1 MAVVRFATFNLENL
15 FARPK
20 VFNLETWSEGEP
32 ILRAYAEFN
41 SLIERV
47 NYTEAN
53 KARMVEL
60 LLELEV
66 YRLDNGVVRR
76 NRPTDPKWAWLR
88 ANRGSFDVEHEDT
101 GIEIVANTR
110 FDWTGWLELAKE
122 PIDEVTTNMTA
133 QVLLDVNA
141 DVQGVVEV
149 EDRPS
154 LSRFNQDL
162 LGGHFEHVMLID
174 GNDTRGIDVG
184 IMTRNGVEIVS
195 MQSNVDVP
203 DEGAP
208 GERLFSRDCAEYL
221 LRLPNKRK
229 VRVLLN
235 HFKSQSGGGGPKRAR
250 QAQGLRDIVDALLK
264 SGEKNLIVMGD
275 LNEGPDG
282 QGNPSQHFAPL
293 YAPSS
298 PLVDV
303 FSLPTFDPGTK
314 PGTFQ
319 SCSTTNRIDY
329 IFVSKNL
336 APKIVGGGVE
346 RHGLW
351 GAPTNK
357 NPPSAWEIYP
367 TITESSQAAS
377 DHAAV
382 FVDINI

>member
-1 MAVVRFATFNLENL
+1 V
-15 FARPK
+15 
-20 VFNLETWSEGEP
+20 
-32 ILRAYAEFN
+32 
-41 SLIERV
+41 
-47 NYTEAN
+47 
-53 KARMVEL
+53 
-60 LLELEV
+60 
-66 YRLDNGVVRR
+66 
-76 NRPTDPKWAWLR
+76 
-88 ANRGSFDVEHEDT
+88 ANR
-101 GIEIVANTR
+101 R
-110 FDWTGWLELAKE
+110 YDWTGWLELAKE
-122 PIDEVTTNMTA
+122 PVDEVTTNMTA
-133 QVLLDVNA
+133 QVILSVNA

-174 GNDTRGIDVG
+174 GNDSRGIDVG
-184 IMTRNGVEIVS
+184 IMTRQGVEIVA
-195 MQSNVDVP
+195 MKSNVDVP
-203 DEGAP
+203 DPGAP
-208 GERLFSRDCAEYL
+208 GERLLSRDCAEYL
-221 LRLPNKRK
+221 CRLPNKRK

-250 QAQGLRDIVDALLK
+250 QAQGLRDIVDALVA
-264 SGEKNLIVMGD
+264 SGDKNLIVMGD

-303 FSLPTFDPGTK
+303 FSLAAFNPGPK

-329 IFVSKNL
+329 ILVSKNL
-336 APKIVGGGVE
+336 APKVVGGGIE

-367 TITESSQAAS
+367 AITESSQAAS

>member
-1 MAVVRFATFNLENL
+1 VRFATFNLENL

-20 VFNLETWSEGEP
+20 VFKLETWSEGAP
-32 ILRAYAEFN
+32 ILKAYADFN
-41 SLIERV
+41 ALIE
-47 NYTEAN
+47 NLTYTQADKE
-53 KARMVEL
+53 RMIEL

-66 YRLDNGVVRR
+66 YRRDNGVVRR
-76 NRPTDPKWAWLR
+76 HRPTDPKWAWLR
-88 ANRGSFDVEHEDT
+88 ANRGTFDVEHEDT
-101 GIEIVANTR
+101 GIELVADSR

-141 DVQGVVEV
+141 DVRGVVEV

-154 LSRFNQDL
+154 LDRFNQDL

-174 GNDTRGIDVG
+174 GNDSRGIDVG
-184 IMTRNGVEIVS
+184 IMTRQGVEIVS
-195 MQSNVDVP
+195 MHSTSTFRIRELP
-203 DEGAP
+203 ASASSAATAP
-208 GERLFSRDCAEYL
+208 STYAGSR
-221 LRLPNKRK
+221 NKRS

-250 QAQGLRDIVDALLK
+250 QAQGLRDIVDALVK

-282 QGNPSQHFAPL
+282 QGNPSPHFAPL

-303 FSLPTFDPGTK
+303 FSLAAFDPGPK

-336 APKIVGGGVE
+336 APKVVDGGVE

-367 TITESSQAAS
+367 TITESGQAAS

-382 FVDINI
+382 FVDVNI

>member
-1 MAVVRFATFNLENL
+1 MRFATFNLENL

-20 VFNLETWSEGEP
+20 VFNLATWAEGEP
-32 ILRAYAEFN
+32 ILKAFAEFN
-41 SLIERV
+41 ALIERV
-47 NYTEAN
+47 NYTQAN
-53 KARMVEL
+53 KARMIEL
-60 LLELEV
+60 LLVLEV

-76 NRPTDPKWAWLR
+76 NRIPDPKWAWLR
-88 ANRGSFDVEHEDT
+88 ANRGTFDVEHEDT
-101 GIEIVANTR
+101 GVEIVANRR

-122 PIDEVTTNMTA
+122 PVDEVTTNMTA
-133 QVLLDVNA
+133 QVILDVNA

-149 EDRPS
+149 EDRPVPEPLQPGPTRRPLRARHADRRQR
-154 LSRFNQDL
+154 LSGYRRRDHDPQRRRDRL
-162 LGGHFEHVMLID
+162 HAQQRRRARSGRAGRAPLQPRL
-174 GNDTRGIDVG
+174 R
-184 IMTRNGVEIVS
+184 R
-195 MQSNVDVP
+195 VP
-203 DEGAP
+203 LPAAEQEEGARP
-208 GERLFSRDCAEYL
+208 PEPLQEPVGRW
-221 LRLPNKRK
+221 
-229 VRVLLN
+229 
-235 HFKSQSGGGGPKRAR
+235 GPKRAR
-250 QAQGLRDIVDALLK
+250 QAQGLRDIVDALVK

-293 YAPSS
+293 YAPGS

-303 FSLPTFDPGTK
+303 FSLAAFDPGPK

-336 APKIVGGGVE
+336 APKVVGGGIE

-367 TITESSQAAS
+367 GITSSSQAAS

-382 FVDINI
+382 FVDIDL